1 VLPFARHLDVL
12 AHDTMRVVGA
22 LRRTDPSAAV
32 PGCPDWRAGDLL
44 THLIEMNNIW
54 GWLVANRP
62 LDFDEGFSPL
72 TIPVGHAD
80 RLDQL
85 DATNHGLVEALRAAG
100 PDEAVCYFGEQQ
112 PAARVARLMALETVM
127 HSRDAEESAGLA
139 ATPIPADVAADG
151 IDQQVTHL
159 SDDRDARWL
168 PSAVTLTS
176 SDTGDSWTVLLAEGD
191 PDAALRLTDRSRVG
205 AQVSAPAPVLLRWL
219 FARAYDATL
228 VVGSGK
234 PELLRAVHL
243 ALGHDVAPTEAVG
256 HRRWWGR

>member
-1 VLPFARHLDVL
+1 VLPFARHLDVI

-44 THLIEMNNIW
+44 THLIEMNDIW

-62 LDFDEGFSPL
+62 RDFAEGYEAV
-72 TIPVGHAD
+72 TIPAGHAD

-100 PDEAVCYFGEQQ
+100 PDELVCYFGEQA
-112 PAARVARLMALETVM
+112 PAARVAKLMALETVM

-151 IDQQVTHL
+151 VDQQLAHV
-159 SDDRDARWL
+159 SDSRDARWL
-168 PSAVTLTS
+168 PAAVTLTS
-176 SDTGDSWTVLLAEGD
+176 SDTGDSWTVLVAEGD
-191 PDAALRLTDRSRVG
+191 LDAALRLTDRSRVG

-219 FARAYDATL
+219 FARAYDEAL
-228 VVGSGK
+228 VAESGG
-234 PELLRAVHL
+234 PELLRALHR
-243 ALGHDVAPTEAVG
+243 ALGHDVAPPEAIG
-256 HRRWWGR
+256 RRRWWGR